1 MASQQLDI
9 ERLVVT
15 LSYLHPPQTLW
26 LLVCKIVVNRYNY
39 TR

>member
-15 LSYLHPPQTLW
+15 LSYLHLSLALW
-26 LLVCKIVVNRYNY
+26 LLVCKIVVNRYNS